1 MARKSESSSDV
12 EIIYPDENVDPATI
26 INFDRN
32 VAKRQKLRPFSRSD
46 RASAGPER
54 YVFYGVCQ
62 CVCVCVCVCMNACT
76 SDSHSHTPSL
86 PPSHRLTSLQL
97 TLPPLSLPIS
107 PLFSAAASML
117 HHPLDP
123 SPAGSCDEAINDPTQ
138 KPIKKTQTKKPIRK
152 TSLPTSYMGAPCS
165 CSSRYRPLA
174 MRACCTT
181 RKKLVIKGAWGCV
194 GCLG

>member
-46 RASAGPER
+46 RDAGPER

-97 TLPPLSLPIS
+97 TLPPLSLPTS
-107 PLFSAAASML
+107 PLFSAAASLL

-123 SPAGSCDEAINDPTQ
+123 SPAGSCDEDVNDPTQ
-138 KPIKKTQTKKPIRK
+138 KPSNKKKKPISQ
-152 TSLPTSYMGAPCS
+152 TSLPTSYMGGPRS
-165 CSSRYRPLA
+165 CSSRYRCWIA

-181 RKKLVIKGAWGCV
+181 RK
-194 GCLG
+194 